1 MRYEVLGPLRVLDGD
16 QVSTISAPK
25 IEIVMTV
32 LLVRS
37 DQVVTLE
44 QLMAEIWGDQLPRR
58 ATAGVHVYIS
68 QLRKFLSRP
77 ERPDSPV
84 VTRPSGYLLRKGS
97 DELDLHIFLQ
107 SVEEGRGHF
116 RDQRYE
122 QAVACLDQALA
133 QWRGPLAGDLRAGRI
148 IDGFAAWLAETRL
161 ECLEMLMESQLHM
174 GRHREIVGRL
184 YSLTLEHP
192 LREAFYRQLMLA
204 LYRSERQADALRVY
218 QGARA
223 MLNEELG
230 LEPCRGLQALNRA
243 ILVADPQL
251 DDHVALI

>member
-1 MRYEVLGPLRVLDGD
+1 MRYEILGPLRLLDGD
-16 QVSTISAPK
+16 QVSVISAPK

-44 QLMAEIWGDQLPRR
+44 QLMTEIWGDQLPRR
-58 ATAGVHVYIS
+58 ATAGLHVYIS

-77 ERPDSPV
+77 GRPDNPV
-84 VTRPSGYLLRKGS
+84 VTRPAGYLLRKGS

-107 SVEEGRGHF
+107 SVEGGRGYF

-122 QAVACLDQALA
+122 QAVACLDQALG

-218 QGARA
+218 QGART

-243 ILVADPQL
+243 ILMADPEL
-251 DDHVALI
+251 DNHVALV